1 MTPQLR
7 CWVEISLERLADN
20 FRILQR
26 AVGSNVELMPVVKA
40 DAYRHGAIQVSKT
53 LTAEGA
59 RWLAVS
65 SVDEG
70 VSLRDSGIDTRI
82 LVMGGV
88 LPWER
93 RQLKAYGLTAAL
105 HDLAEIV
112 AIPEVPYHLKVDSG
126 MGRLGTLAPPEQ
138 IVEAVKAGGAERMEG
153 LMTHF
158 ASSADFTS
166 PQTDLQMERFS
177 EVRNALATEGIVPRL
192 MHLSSTNP
200 IVLPRKGAWGNL
212 VRPGL
217 ALYGYW
223 SPGKGD
229 APKPFL
235 EVRPVLTWKASI
247 VLVKDVPRGS
257 PIGYGAMYWAQRDL
271 RVAVLGLGYA
281 DGLPHRLSNKGRVI
295 AGGKP
300 APILGAVS
308 MDLTTID
315 ITHVPNLKAGD
326 AVTIIGT
333 EGETSQDARQVARM
347 AGTITY
353 SLLCG
358 ISARVRR
365 VYPA

>member
-1 MTPQLR
+1 
-7 CWVEISLERLADN
+7 
-20 FRILQR
+20 
-26 AVGSNVELMPVVKA
+26 
-40 DAYRHGAIQVSKT
+40 
-53 LTAEGA
+53 
-59 RWLAVS
+59 
-65 SVDEG
+65 
-70 VSLRDSGIDTRI
+70 
-82 LVMGGV
+82 
-88 LPWER
+88 
-93 RQLKAYGLTAAL
+93 
-105 HDLAEIV
+105 
-112 AIPEVPYHLKVDSG
+112 
-126 MGRLGTLAPPEQ
+126 
-138 IVEAVKAGGAERMEG
+138 
-153 LMTHF
+153 
-158 ASSADFTS
+158 
-166 PQTDLQMERFS
+166 
-177 EVRNALATEGIVPRL
+177 
-192 MHLSSTNP
+192 
-200 IVLPRKGAWGNL
+200 
-212 VRPGL
+212 
-217 ALYGYW
+217 
-223 SPGKGD
+223 
-229 APKPFL
+229 L